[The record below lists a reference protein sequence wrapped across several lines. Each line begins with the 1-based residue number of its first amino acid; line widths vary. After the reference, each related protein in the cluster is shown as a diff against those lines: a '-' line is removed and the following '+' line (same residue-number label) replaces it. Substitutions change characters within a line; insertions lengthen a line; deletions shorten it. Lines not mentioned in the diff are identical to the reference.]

1 MEEKQMTLFEV
12 TQYENL
18 STDFFMLKET
28 NSAES
33 VVAEILKDV
42 KMRGDNAVR
51 QYSEKFDNIGEKK
64 FRLNRQEIEN
74 AYSKVDQDFI
84 EALKFAK
91 RNIQMFAE
99 EQKKMFK
106 DLEIQT
112 DYGVVGHRIIPLNR
126 VACYIPGGRYALP
139 STALM
144 TIVPAKVAGVK
155 EILVTSPKIK
165 AETIV
170 AADIAGADSIFRIGG
185 AQAIGAFA
193 YGTESVPKVDKIVGP
208 GNKYVTMAKKQV
220 FGIVGIDMIA
230 GPSEVMVVADRS
242 ANPKYIAADLL
253 AQAEHDVEA
262 IPIFVALDKELA
274 QEVVEELKQQLEIL
288 PTRETA
294 KMAIKNGM
302 TILVSNRMQ
311 AVDIINKKAPEHLEI
326 MVSEKDWLISNV
338 TNYGSLFIGNKSAEV
353 FGDYCSGPNHTLPT
367 NGAARFTGGLSVKD
381 FLKMQTFQQ
390 IEETNKLIE
399 PTMKLAEVEGLF
411 GHLNAAR
418 IRKSE

>member
-1 MEEKQMTLFEV
+1 MTLFEV